1 MPYCMLL
8 IVVKS
13 SKLSP
18 VFFWHLLN
26 HQQAHV
32 QRYIFL
38 FFISVMCTS
47 CIRCRRRWV
56 SIYPRNDHKVL
67 LVEFLESDHL
77 NHLSNIQKDVCLS
90 ILCLC
95 YLSHR
100 NLNSCRRIIYL
111 GKKHDRSVKG
121 KRRNV
126 RKWFFYSTHAPRK
139 KDSDLFFLISGAS
152 APLNI
157 VFILSRISGTSCIPL
172 KVFFW
177 AVCVQHDETS
187 SGQCPWG
194 TLWWMHSSTVYP
206 TCGFSPKYWGQ
217 LKSMVKCFGNFP
229 LGNASDSSPACSSV
243 C

>member
-1 MPYCMLL
+1 MSSLPVFFFFLIIFFLILFLWGYMPYCMLL

-139 KDSDLFFLISGAS
+139 KDSDLFFFNFRSFS
-152 APLNI
+152 APQYCLHI
-157 VFILSRISGTSCIPL
+157 V
-172 KVFFW
+172 
-177 AVCVQHDETS
+177 QD
-187 SGQCPWG
+187 
-194 TLWWMHSSTVYP
+194 
-206 TCGFSPKYWGQ
+206 
-217 LKSMVKCFGNFP
+217 
-229 LGNASDSSPACSSV
+229 
-243 C
+243 